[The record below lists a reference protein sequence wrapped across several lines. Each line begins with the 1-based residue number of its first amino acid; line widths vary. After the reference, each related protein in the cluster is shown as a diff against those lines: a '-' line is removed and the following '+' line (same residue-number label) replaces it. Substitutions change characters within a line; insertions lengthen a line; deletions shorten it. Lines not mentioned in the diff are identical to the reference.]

1 MVINLQELIEKTID
15 FIWIDGSE
23 YIFQCHLHVLLT
35 KVNRSENEFS
45 RIYEL
50 TLEFLNTNKE
60 GREFA
65 LEDVEQL
72 NSVQLTAILSAA
84 IGVISEVDEHPN
96 L

>member
-23 YIFQCHLHVLLT
+23 LHIPMPSTRFVN

-60 GREFA
+60 GRELA

-72 NSVQLTAILSAA
+72 NSVQLTAILGAA
-84 IGVISEVDEHPN
+84 IGTIAEVDEHPN
-96 L
+96 S

>member
-23 YIFQCHLHVLLT
+23 LHIPMPPTRFVN
-35 KVNRSENEFS
+35 KVNRSKNEFS

-60 GREFA
+60 GREFT

-96 L
+96 S

>member
-23 YIFQCHLHVLLT
+23 LHIPMPSARFVN
-35 KVNRSENEFS
+35 KVNRAENEFE

-50 TLEFLNTNKE
+50 TLEFINTNKE
-60 GREFA
+60 GRVFTISDIEN
-65 LEDVEQL
+65 L

-84 IGVISEVDEHPN
+84 IGVINEVDEHPN
-96 L
+96 S

>member
-1 MVINLQELIEKTID
+1 MIINLQELIEKTID

-23 YIFQCHLHVLLT
+23 LHIPMPSTRFVK

-60 GREFA
+60 GRVFTTD
-65 LEDVEQL
+65 DVEQL
-72 NSVQLTAILSAA
+72 NSLQLTAILGAA
-84 IGVISEVDEHPN
+84 IGTIAEVDSHPN